1 MNVCSRPDATA
12 RFAVPLHRDAL
23 PLASL
28 RAMSRTLFGYIFW
41 DLIRIFLLAS
51 GVLSAIMNFGG
62 LLKPL
67 YEHGLDIGQVLQI
80 LAYAG
85 PAMTAYSLPIAALF
99 ATTIVYGRFGA
110 DNEVTACRAAG
121 ISHLSM
127 AMPAFVLGLVTAF
140 LSVGLL
146 CFVVPASMLKVEK
159 IIYSNIAQL
168 AANQIERTHQ
178 IRFDPDDRTPVTIF
192 AQSARVL
199 PVDPQYPT
207 DQAVEFTGPLI
218 VQYEKPQKTDR
229 GRLLV
234 PEDFYMAQFATAYI
248 REDDDGDGLSLMAT
262 LVGGSKFPRSTAE
275 SAKQGMRVTFE
286 EGSFGPVSL
295 PSPVPENTKFMDIN
309 RLRETIQRPEDS
321 RRVGKTLKQFIARD
335 QQEAYL
341 QRLADALNGAEG
353 KVELIGANESY
364 LITRG
369 ASPAVY
375 QNERLN
381 LTGNDESPVR
391 IVQTRGGQL
400 SVDANDLQIRAYP
413 NPDRGQIS
421 AELVIKDC
429 VVNGDPPQGRAVF
442 PTRVVSSQMPD
453 SIAEMSNRTAASY
466 LKGGDAKA
474 VADQQE
480 LRRNVLKLYNSAVS
494 EINARMSF
502 AVSCF
507 ILVMVGCALGMM
519 FRSGNF
525 LSAFAVSVI
534 PALLSIA
541 LVVTGQHTCENI
553 PSPIPHN
560 WTDPLNLGLAII
572 WSGNAA
578 VLVIATT
585 LLARLQRQ

>member
-1 MNVCSRPDATA
+1 
-12 RFAVPLHRDAL
+12 
-23 PLASL
+23 
-28 RAMSRTLFGYIFW
+28 MSRTLFGYIFW

-178 IRFDPDDRTPVTIF
+178 IRFDPDDRSPVTIF

-199 PVDPQYPT
+199 PVDPQYPN

-218 VQYEKPQKTDR
+218 VEYEKPQKTDK

-234 PEDFYMAQFATAYI
+234 PDNFYMAQLATAYI

-275 SAKQGMRVTFE
+275 SAKQGMRVTFDS
-286 EGSFGPVSL
+286 GTFGPISL

-321 RRVGKTLKQFIARD
+321 RRVGKTLKQFIVRD

-341 QRLADALNGAEG
+341 QQLAETLNGAQG
-353 KVELIGANESY
+353 KVELIGGSDSY
-364 LITRG
+364 MITRG
-369 ASPAVY
+369 ASAAVF

-381 LTGNDESPVR
+381 LTGNAESPVR

-400 SVDANDLQIRAYP
+400 SLDANDVQIRAYP
-413 NPDRGQIS
+413 NPEHGQIS
-421 AELVIKDC
+421 AELNIKDC
-429 VVNGDPPQGRAVF
+429 IVNGEKGGRAVF
-442 PTRVVSSQMPD
+442 PSRVVATTMPT
-453 SIAEMSNRTAASY
+453 SIQEISNRTAESY

-474 VADQQE
+474 VEDQQE

>member
-1 MNVCSRPDATA
+1 
-12 RFAVPLHRDAL
+12 
-23 PLASL
+23 
-28 RAMSRTLFGYIFW
+28 MSRTLFGYIFW

-168 AANQIERTHQ
+168 AANEIERTHQ
-178 IRFDPDDRTPVTIF
+178 IRYDTVTIF

-199 PVDPQYPT
+199 PVDPQTPR
-207 DQAVEFTGPLI
+207 DQGLELTGPLI
-218 VQYEKPQKTDR
+218 VQYEKPQKTQKS
-229 GRLLV
+229 RLLV
-234 PEDFYMAQFATAYI
+234 PEEFYMAQLATAYI
-248 REDDDGDGLSLMAT
+248 REDDDGQGLTLSAT
-262 LVGGSKFPRSTAE
+262 LVGGSKFPRSNDAE
-275 SAKQGMRVTFE
+275 SAKQGMRATVDSL
-286 EGSFGPVSL
+286 SFGPVPL

-309 RLRETIQRPEDS
+309 RLRETIKRPEDS
-321 RRVGKTLKQFIARD
+321 RRVGKTLKQFIVRD

-341 QRLADALNGAEG
+341 QQLADALNGAQG
-353 KVELIGANESY
+353 KVELVGASESY
-364 LITRG
+364 MIMRG
-369 ASPAVY
+369 GSPPVF
-375 QNERLN
+375 QNERLV
-381 LTGNDESPVR
+381 LAGTDESPVR
-391 IVQTRGGQL
+391 VIRTRGSQF
-400 SVDANDLQIRAYP
+400 VIDAKELKIRAYP
-413 NPDRGQIS
+413 VPDREQVTAVLSMSDCEVVGEGPRGMFPDQTVTVKMPAPV
-421 AELVIKDC
+421 AEI
-429 VVNGDPPQGRAVF
+429 
-442 PTRVVSSQMPD
+442 
-453 SIAEMSNRTAASY
+453 SNRTAASY

-553 PSPIPHN
+553 PSPIPNN